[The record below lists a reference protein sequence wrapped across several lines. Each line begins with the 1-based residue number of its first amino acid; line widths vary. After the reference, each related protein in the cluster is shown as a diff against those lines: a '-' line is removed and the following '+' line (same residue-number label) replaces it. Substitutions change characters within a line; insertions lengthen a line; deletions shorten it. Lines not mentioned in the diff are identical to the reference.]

1 MADINKLQ
9 TLIQLRRGFQAQWDA
24 VANTYIPK
32 AGEPCVTL
40 DGKNKGQIKIGDGTS
55 TWGELKYVGV
65 NEGAMHFIG
74 TVATKAELPENA
86 ETGDIYQV
94 TEDSKMYIWDG
105 DSWEIFHAVDL
116 SNYYTKEE
124 TTNLVTVEIGKVN
137 EKITANT
144 EKLNEV
150 ETKIG
155 EVETKVNETNTKL
168 ENLGTELAKDYA
180 LKADL
185 DVIKVYGDTPSDTS
199 MEVNG
204 QKYATASEAIA
215 AVEDGGTIKLSGG
228 LGADEVINADKQF
241 TLDMNNAVIVDN
253 EKTPINV
260 GVNGALTLTG
270 NGSVECNK
278 HGKPAINNNGNLIIE
293 NGSYTRSVDE
303 KNNSYY
309 TMVNHGNIVI
319 NDGIFQ
325 APRVI
330 SSMIENGYWDYNSG
344 NAESGY
350 MAGVNAQYPEL
361 TVNGGTFINSFYT
374 IKNDD
379 ASKLT
384 INDGMFYGTILH
396 NGIEMIINGG
406 HFTTID
412 GFYPL
417 SIRNLSDDLNPAKTV
432 INGGIFDGNCKTIIK
447 NSGEKELDIQVKG
460 GKFILPVEE
469 QYIAEGYEQKLVN
482 GYYEVTK
489 KA

>member
-65 NEGAMHFIG
+65 NESAIHFIG
-74 TVATKAELPENA
+74 TVATKAELPESA

-94 TEDSKMYIWDG
+94 TEDSKLYIWDG
-105 DSWEIFHAVDL
+105 DSWEIFNAVDL
-116 SNYYTKEE
+116 SNYYNKEE
-124 TTNLVTVEIGKVN
+124 TTNL
-137 EKITANT
+137 
-144 EKLNEV
+144 L
-150 ETKIG
+150 
-155 EVETKVNETNTKL
+155 
-168 ENLGTELAKDYA
+168 KDYA

-185 DVIKVYGDTPSDTS
+185 DVIKVYGDTTSDTS
-199 MEVNG
+199 IEVNG
-204 QKYATASEAIA
+204 QKYNTASEAIA
-215 AVEDGGTIKLSGG
+215 AVSDGGTIKLSGG

-253 EKTPINV
+253 EKTPVNV

-309 TMVNHGNIVI
+309 TMVNHGNTVI

-330 SSMIENGYWDYNSG
+330 SSMIDNGYYDYNTDYKAG
-344 NAESGY
+344 EMAE
-350 MAGVNAQYPEL
+350 YPEL
-361 TVNGGTFINSFYT
+361 TINGGTFINAFYV

-379 ASKLT
+379 NGKLY
-384 INDGMFYGTILH
+384 INDGNFYGTIFNNGYEMVVKGGNFKVTDGTYNIGMRKLNDVMNSGKLLIEGGTFYSNGEVNFKH
-396 NGIEMIINGG
+396 NGGG
-406 HFTTID
+406 EEPD
-412 GFYPL
+412 
-417 SIRNLSDDLNPAKTV
+417 V
-432 INGGIFDGNCKTIIK
+432 V
-447 NSGEKELDIQVKG
+447 VKG
-460 GKFILPVEE
+460 GKFSAVVPEK
-469 QYIAEGYEQKLVN
+469 YIAKGYEQKYVD
-482 GYYEVTK
+482 GYYVVSAK
-489 KA
+489 S

>member
-74 TVATKAELPENA
+74 TVATKAELPESA

-94 TEDSKMYIWDG
+94 TEDNKMYIWDG

-185 DVIKVYGDTPSDTS
+185 DVIKVYGDTTSDTS

-204 QKYATASEAIA
+204 QKYNTANEAIA
-215 AVEDGGTIKLSGG
+215 AVSDAGTIKLSGG

-253 EKTPINV
+253 EKTPVNV

-330 SSMIENGYWDYNSG
+330 SSMIDNGYYDYNTDYKAG
-344 NAESGY
+344 EMAE
-350 MAGVNAQYPEL
+350 YPEL
-361 TVNGGTFINSFYT
+361 TINGGTFINAFYV

-379 ASKLT
+379 NGKLY
-384 INDGMFYGTILH
+384 INDGNFYGTIFNNGYEMVVKGGNFKVTDGTYNIGMRKLNDVMNSGKLLIEGGTFYSNGEVNFKH
-396 NGIEMIINGG
+396 NGGG
-406 HFTTID
+406 EEPD
-412 GFYPL
+412 
-417 SIRNLSDDLNPAKTV
+417 V
-432 INGGIFDGNCKTIIK
+432 V
-447 NSGEKELDIQVKG
+447 VKG
-460 GKFILPVEE
+460 GKFSAVVPEK
-469 QYIAEGYEQKLVN
+469 YIAEGYEQKYVD
-482 GYYEVTK
+482 GYYVVSA

>member
-74 TVATKAELPENA
+74 TVATKAELPESA

-94 TEDSKMYIWDG
+94 TEDSKLYIWDG

-137 EKITANT
+137 EKVTANT
-144 EKLNEV
+144 NKLNEV
-150 ETKIG
+150 ETKVN
-155 EVETKVNETNTKL
+155 EVETKVNETNSKL
-168 ENLGTELAKDYA
+168 ESLGTELAKDYA
-180 LKADL
+180 LKTDL
-185 DVIKVYGDTPSDTS
+185 DVIKVYGDTASDTS

-204 QKYATASEAIA
+204 QKYNTASEAIA
-215 AVEDGGTIKLSGG
+215 AVSDGGTIKLSGG

-253 EKTPINV
+253 ENTPVNV
-260 GVNGALTLTG
+260 GVNGSLTLTG

-278 HGKPAINNNGNLIIE
+278 NGKPAINNNGSLTIE

-303 KNNSYY
+303 KGNSYY
-309 TMVNHGNIVI
+309 TMVNHGNIII

-325 APRVI
+325 APRII
-330 SSMIENGYWDYNSG
+330 SSMIENGYYDYAKDYKAG
-344 NAESGY
+344 EMAE
-350 MAGVNAQYPEL
+350 YPEL
-361 TVNGGTFINSFYT
+361 TVNGGTFINAFYV

-379 ASKLT
+379 NGKLY
-384 INDGMFYGTILH
+384 INDGNFYGTIFN
-396 NGIEMIINGG
+396 NGYEMVIKGGNFKISDGTYNIGMRKLNDVMNSGKLLIEGGTFDSNGEVNFKVNGG
-406 HFTTID
+406 D
-412 GFYPL
+412 EPEV
-417 SIRNLSDDLNPAKTV
+417 V
-432 INGGIFDGNCKTIIK
+432 I
-447 NSGEKELDIQVKG
+447 KG
-460 GKFILPVEE
+460 GKFSAVVPEK
-469 QYIAEGYEQKLVN
+469 YIADGYEQNYVD
-482 GYYEVTK
+482 GYYVVTA

>member
-185 DVIKVYGDTPSDTS
+185 DVIKVYGDTTSDTS

-330 SSMIENGYWDYNSG
+330 SSMIDNGYYDYNTDYKAG
-344 NAESGY
+344 EMAE
-350 MAGVNAQYPEL
+350 YPEL
-361 TVNGGTFINSFYT
+361 TINGGTFINAFYV

-379 ASKLT
+379 NGKLY
-384 INDGMFYGTILH
+384 INDGNFYGTIFNNGYEMIVKGGNFKVTDGTYNIGMRKLNDVMNSGKLLIEGGTFYSNGEVNLKH
-396 NGIEMIINGG
+396 NGGG
-406 HFTTID
+406 EE
-412 GFYPL
+412 P
-417 SIRNLSDDLNPAKTV
+417 SV
-432 INGGIFDGNCKTIIK
+432 V
-447 NSGEKELDIQVKG
+447 VKG
-460 GKFILPVEE
+460 GKFSAVVPEK
-469 QYIAEGYEQKLVN
+469 YIAEGYEQKYVD
-482 GYYEVTK
+482 GYYVVSA

>member
-185 DVIKVYGDTPSDTS
+185 DVIKVYGDTTSDTS

-325 APRVI
+325 APRVV
-330 SSMIENGYWDYNSG
+330 SSMIDNGYYNYNTDYKAG
-344 NAESGY
+344 EMAE
-350 MAGVNAQYPEL
+350 YPEL
-361 TVNGGTFINSFYT
+361 TVNGGTFINAFYV

-379 ASKLT
+379 NGKLY
-384 INDGMFYGTILH
+384 INDGNFYGTIFNNGYEMIVRGGNFKVTDGTYNIGMRKLNDVMNSGKLLIEGGTFYSNGEVNLKH
-396 NGIEMIINGG
+396 NGGG
-406 HFTTID
+406 EEPD
-412 GFYPL
+412 
-417 SIRNLSDDLNPAKTV
+417 V
-432 INGGIFDGNCKTIIK
+432 V
-447 NSGEKELDIQVKG
+447 VKG
-460 GKFILPVEE
+460 GKFSAVVPEK
-469 QYIAEGYEQKLVN
+469 YIAEGYEQKYID
-482 GYYEVTK
+482 GYYVVSA

>member
-137 EKITANT
+137 EKVTANT
-144 EKLNEV
+144 NKLNEV
-150 ETKIG
+150 ETKVND
-155 EVETKVNETNTKL
+155 VETKVNETNTKL
-168 ENLGTELAKDYA
+168 ESLGTELAKDYA
-180 LKADL
+180 LKSDL
-185 DVIKVYGDTPSDTS
+185 DVIKIYGNTVSDTS

-253 EKTPINV
+253 EKTPVNV

-325 APRVI
+325 APRIV
-330 SSMIENGYWDYNSG
+330 SSMIDNGYYDYAQDYKAG
-344 NAESGY
+344 EMAE
-350 MAGVNAQYPEL
+350 YPEL
-361 TVNGGTFINSFYT
+361 TINGGTFINAFYV

-379 ASKLT
+379 NGKLY
-384 INDGMFYGTILH
+384 INDGNFYGTIFNNGYEMVVKGGNFKVTDGTYNIGMRKLNDVMNSGKLLMEGGTFYSNGEVNFKH
-396 NGIEMIINGG
+396 NGGG
-406 HFTTID
+406 EEPD
-412 GFYPL
+412 
-417 SIRNLSDDLNPAKTV
+417 V
-432 INGGIFDGNCKTIIK
+432 V
-447 NSGEKELDIQVKG
+447 VKG
-460 GKFILPVEE
+460 GKFSAVVPEK
-469 QYIAEGYEQKLVN
+469 YIAEGYEQKYID
-482 GYYEVTK
+482 GYYVVSA

>member
-74 TVATKAELPENA
+74 TVATKAELPESA
-86 ETGDIYQV
+86 EIGDIYQV
-94 TEDSKMYIWDG
+94 TEDSKLYIWDG

-124 TTNLVTVEIGKVN
+124 TTNLVNVEIGKVN
-137 EKITANT
+137 ENVTANT
-144 EKLNEV
+144 NKLNEV
-150 ETKIG
+150 ETKVN
-155 EVETKVNETNTKL
+155 EVENKVNETNSKL

-180 LKADL
+180 LKTDL
-185 DVIKVYGDTPSDTS
+185 DVIKVYGDTASDTS

-204 QKYATASEAIA
+204 KTYATASEAVA

-228 LGADEVINADKQF
+228 LGAGEVINADKQF

-253 EKTPINV
+253 ENTPVNV
-260 GVNGALTLTG
+260 GVNGSLTLTG

-278 HGKPAINNNGNLIIE
+278 NGKPAINNNGSMTIE
-293 NGSYTRSVDE
+293 NGSYTRTVDE
-303 KNNSYY
+303 KGNSYY

-325 APRVI
+325 APRIV
-330 SSMIENGYWDYNSG
+330 SSMIENGYYDYAKDYKAG
-344 NAESGY
+344 EMAE
-350 MAGVNAQYPEL
+350 YPEL
-361 TVNGGTFINSFYT
+361 TVNGGTFINAFYV

-379 ASKLT
+379 NGKLY
-384 INDGMFYGTILH
+384 INGGNFYGTIFNNGYEMIVKGGNFKVTDGTYNIGMRKLNDVMNSGKLLIEGGTFDSNGEVNFKH
-396 NGIEMIINGG
+396 NGGG
-406 HFTTID
+406 EE
-412 GFYPL
+412 PEV
-417 SIRNLSDDLNPAKTV
+417 V
-432 INGGIFDGNCKTIIK
+432 I
-447 NSGEKELDIQVKG
+447 KG
-460 GKFILPVEE
+460 GKFSAVVPEK
-469 QYIAEGYEQKLVN
+469 YIADGYEQTLVN
-482 GYYEVTK
+482 GYYVVSA

>member
-1 MADINKLQ
+1 M
-9 TLIQLRRGFQAQWDA
+9 
-24 VANTYIPK
+24 ANTYIPK

-74 TVATKAELPENA
+74 TVATKAELPESA

-94 TEDSKMYIWDG
+94 TEDSKLYIWDG

-137 EKITANT
+137 
-144 EKLNEV
+144 
-150 ETKIG
+150 TKI
-155 EVETKVNETNTKL
+155 ES
-168 ENLGTELAKDYA
+168 LGTELAKDYA

-185 DVIKVYGDTPSDTS
+185 DVIKIYGDTTSDTS

-204 QKYATASEAIA
+204 QKYNTASEAIA
-215 AVEDGGTIKLSGG
+215 AVSDGGTIKLSGG
-228 LGADEVINADKQF
+228 LGADEVINADKKF

-253 EKTPINV
+253 EKTPVNV
-260 GVNGALTLTG
+260 DVNGALTLTG

-278 HGKPAINNNGNLIIE
+278 NGKPAINNNGNLIIE

-303 KNNSYY
+303 KGNSYY
-309 TMVNHGNIVI
+309 TMVNHGNTVI

-325 APRVI
+325 APRIV
-330 SSMIENGYWDYNSG
+330 SSMISNGYWDYAQDYKAG
-344 NAESGY
+344 EMAE
-350 MAGVNAQYPEL
+350 YPEL
-361 TVNGGTFINSFYT
+361 TINNGTFINAFYV

-379 ASKLT
+379 NGKLY
-384 INDGMFYGTILH
+384 INGGNFYGTIFNNGYEMVIKGGNFKVTDGTYNIGMRKLNDVMNSGKLLIEDGTFYSNGEVNFKH
-396 NGIEMIINGG
+396 NGGG
-406 HFTTID
+406 EE
-412 GFYPL
+412 PQV
-417 SIRNLSDDLNPAKTV
+417 V
-432 INGGIFDGNCKTIIK
+432 I
-447 NSGEKELDIQVKG
+447 KG
-460 GKFILPVEE
+460 GKFSAVVPEK
-469 QYIAEGYEQKLVN
+469 YIAEGYEQKYID
-482 GYYEVTK
+482 GYYVVSA

>member
-65 NEGAMHFIG
+65 NESAIHFIG
-74 TVATKAELPENA
+74 TVATKAELPESA

-94 TEDSKMYIWDG
+94 TEDSKLYIWDG
-105 DSWEIFHAVDL
+105 DSWEIFNAVDL
-116 SNYYTKEE
+116 SNYYNKEE
-124 TTNLVTVEIGKVN
+124 TTNL
-137 EKITANT
+137 
-144 EKLNEV
+144 L
-150 ETKIG
+150 
-155 EVETKVNETNTKL
+155 
-168 ENLGTELAKDYA
+168 KDYA

-185 DVIKVYGDTPSDTS
+185 DVIKVYGDTTSDTS
-199 MEVNG
+199 IEVNG
-204 QKYATASEAIA
+204 QKYNTASEAIA
-215 AVEDGGTIKLSGG
+215 AVSDGGTIKLSGG

-260 GVNGALTLTG
+260 GVNGTLTLTG

-278 HGKPAINNNGNLIIE
+278 NGKPAINNNGNLIIE

-330 SSMIENGYWDYNSG
+330 SSMIDNGYYDYNTDYKAG
-344 NAESGY
+344 EMAE
-350 MAGVNAQYPEL
+350 YPEL
-361 TVNGGTFINSFYT
+361 TINGGTFINAFYV

-379 ASKLT
+379 NGKLY
-384 INDGMFYGTILH
+384 INDGNFYGTIFNNGYEMVVKGGNFKVTDGTYNIGMRKLNDVMNSGKLLIEGGTFYSNGEVNFKH
-396 NGIEMIINGG
+396 NGGG
-406 HFTTID
+406 EEPD
-412 GFYPL
+412 
-417 SIRNLSDDLNPAKTV
+417 V
-432 INGGIFDGNCKTIIK
+432 V
-447 NSGEKELDIQVKG
+447 VKG
-460 GKFILPVEE
+460 GKFSAVVPEK
-469 QYIAEGYEQKLVN
+469 YIAEGYEQKYID
-482 GYYEVTK
+482 GYYVVSA

>member
-74 TVATKAELPENA
+74 TVATKAELPESA

-94 TEDSKMYIWDG
+94 TEDSKLYIWDG

-137 EKITANT
+137 
-144 EKLNEV
+144 
-150 ETKIG
+150 TKI
-155 EVETKVNETNTKL
+155 

-185 DVIKVYGDTPSDTS
+185 DVIKVYGDTVSDTS

-204 QKYATASEAIA
+204 QKYNTASEAIA
-215 AVEDGGTIKLSGG
+215 AVSDGGTIKLSGG
-228 LGADEVINADKQF
+228 LGADEVINADKKF

-253 EKTPINV
+253 EKTPVNV
-260 GVNGALTLTG
+260 GVSGALTLTG

-278 HGKPAINNNGNLIIE
+278 NGKPAINNNGNLTIE

-303 KNNSYY
+303 KGNSYY

-325 APRVI
+325 APRII
-330 SSMIENGYWDYNSG
+330 SSMISNGYWDYAQDYKAG
-344 NAESGY
+344 EMAE
-350 MAGVNAQYPEL
+350 YPEL
-361 TVNGGTFINSFYT
+361 TINGGTFINAFYV

-379 ASKLT
+379 NGKLY
-384 INDGMFYGTILH
+384 INGGNFYGTIFNNGYEMVVKGGNFKVTDGTYNIGMRKLNDVMNSGKLLIEGGTFDSNGEVNFKH
-396 NGIEMIINGG
+396 NGGDEE
-406 HFTTID
+406 
-412 GFYPL
+412 PEV
-417 SIRNLSDDLNPAKTV
+417 V
-432 INGGIFDGNCKTIIK
+432 I
-447 NSGEKELDIQVKG
+447 KG
-460 GKFILPVEE
+460 GKFSAIVPEK
-469 QYIAEGYEQKLVN
+469 YIAEGYEQKYVD
-482 GYYEVTK
+482 GYYVVSA

>member
-24 VANTYIPK
+24 VANTYVPK

-74 TVATKAELPENA
+74 TVATKAELPESA

-94 TEDSKMYIWDG
+94 TEDSKLYIWDG
-105 DSWEIFHAVDL
+105 DSWEVFHAVDL

-124 TTNLVTVEIGKVN
+124 TSNLVKVEIGKVN
-137 EKITANT
+137 
-144 EKLNEV
+144 
-150 ETKIG
+150 TKI
-155 EVETKVNETNTKL
+155 
-168 ENLGTELAKDYA
+168 ENLETELAKDYA

-185 DVIKVYGDTPSDTS
+185 DVIKVYGDTTSDTS

-204 QKYATASEAIA
+204 QKYNTASEAIA
-215 AVEDGGTIKLSGG
+215 AVSDGGTIKLSGG

-253 EKTPINV
+253 EKTPVNI

-270 NGSVECNK
+270 NGSIECNK

-325 APRVI
+325 APRIV
-330 SSMIENGYWDYNSG
+330 SSMIDNGYYDYNTDYKAG
-344 NAESGY
+344 EMAE
-350 MAGVNAQYPEL
+350 YPEL
-361 TVNGGTFINSFYT
+361 TINGGTFINAFYV

-379 ASKLT
+379 NGKLY
-384 INDGMFYGTILH
+384 INDGNFYGTIFNNGYEMIVRGGNFNVTDGTYNIGMRKLNDAMNSGKLLIEGGTFYSNGEVNFKH
-396 NGIEMIINGG
+396 NGGG
-406 HFTTID
+406 EEPD
-412 GFYPL
+412 
-417 SIRNLSDDLNPAKTV
+417 V
-432 INGGIFDGNCKTIIK
+432 V
-447 NSGEKELDIQVKG
+447 VKG
-460 GKFILPVEE
+460 GKFSAVVPEK
-469 QYIAEGYEQKLVN
+469 YIAEGYEQKYID
-482 GYYEVTK
+482 GYYVVSA

>member
-74 TVATKAELPENA
+74 TVATKAELPESA

-94 TEDSKMYIWDG
+94 TEDSKLYIWDG

-137 EKITANT
+137 
-144 EKLNEV
+144 
-150 ETKIG
+150 TKI
-155 EVETKVNETNTKL
+155 ES
-168 ENLGTELAKDYA
+168 LGTELAKDYA

-185 DVIKVYGDTPSDTS
+185 DVIKIYGDTTSDTS

-204 QKYATASEAIA
+204 QKYNTASEAIA
-215 AVEDGGTIKLSGG
+215 AVSDGGTIKLSGG
-228 LGADEVINADKQF
+228 LGADEVINADKKF

-253 EKTPINV
+253 EKTPVNV
-260 GVNGALTLTG
+260 DVNGALTLTG

-278 HGKPAINNNGNLIIE
+278 NGKPAINNNGNLIIE

-303 KNNSYY
+303 KGNSYY
-309 TMVNHGNIVI
+309 TMVNHGNTVI

-325 APRVI
+325 APRIV
-330 SSMIENGYWDYNSG
+330 SSMISNGYWDYAQDYKAG
-344 NAESGY
+344 EMAE
-350 MAGVNAQYPEL
+350 YPEL
-361 TVNGGTFINSFYT
+361 TINNGTFINAFCV

-379 ASKLT
+379 NGKLY
-384 INDGMFYGTILH
+384 INDGNFYGTIFNNGYEMVIKGGNFKVTDGTYNIGMRKLNDVMNSGKLLIEGGTFYSNGEVNFKH
-396 NGIEMIINGG
+396 NGGG
-406 HFTTID
+406 EE
-412 GFYPL
+412 PQV
-417 SIRNLSDDLNPAKTV
+417 V
-432 INGGIFDGNCKTIIK
+432 I
-447 NSGEKELDIQVKG
+447 KG
-460 GKFILPVEE
+460 GKFSAVVPEK
-469 QYIAEGYEQKLVN
+469 YIAEGYEQKYID
-482 GYYEVTK
+482 GYYVVSA

>member
-74 TVATKAELPENA
+74 TVATKAELPESA

-94 TEDSKMYIWDG
+94 TEDSKLYIWDG

-137 EKITANT
+137 
-144 EKLNEV
+144 
-150 ETKIG
+150 TKI
-155 EVETKVNETNTKL
+155 ES
-168 ENLGTELAKDYA
+168 LGTELAKDYA

-185 DVIKVYGDTPSDTS
+185 DVIKIYGDTTSDTS

-204 QKYATASEAIA
+204 QKYNTASEAIA
-215 AVEDGGTIKLSGG
+215 AVSDGGTIKLSGG
-228 LGADEVINADKQF
+228 LGADEVINADKKF

-253 EKTPINV
+253 KKTPVNV
-260 GVNGALTLTG
+260 DVNGALTLTG

-278 HGKPAINNNGNLIIE
+278 NGKPAINNNGNLIIE

-303 KNNSYY
+303 KGNSYY
-309 TMVNHGNIVI
+309 TMVNHGNTVI

-325 APRVI
+325 APRIV
-330 SSMIENGYWDYNSG
+330 SSMISNGYWDYAQDYKAG
-344 NAESGY
+344 EMAE
-350 MAGVNAQYPEL
+350 YPEL
-361 TVNGGTFINSFYT
+361 TINNGTFINAFYV

-379 ASKLT
+379 NGKLY
-384 INDGMFYGTILH
+384 INGGNFYGTIFN
-396 NGIEMIINGG
+396 NGYEMIIKGGNFKVTDGTYNIGMRKLNDVMNSGKLLIEGGTFYSNGEVNFKHNGG
-406 HFTTID
+406 
-412 GFYPL
+412 GEEPQV
-417 SIRNLSDDLNPAKTV
+417 V
-432 INGGIFDGNCKTIIK
+432 I
-447 NSGEKELDIQVKG
+447 KG
-460 GKFILPVEE
+460 GKFSAVVPEK
-469 QYIAEGYEQKLVN
+469 YIAEGYEQKYID
-482 GYYEVTK
+482 GYYVVSA

>member
-65 NEGAMHFIG
+65 NESAIHFIG
-74 TVATKAELPENA
+74 TVATKAELPESA

-94 TEDSKMYIWDG
+94 TEDSKLYIWDG
-105 DSWEIFHAVDL
+105 DSWEIFNAVDL
-116 SNYYTKEE
+116 SNYYNKEE
-124 TTNLVTVEIGKVN
+124 TTNL
-137 EKITANT
+137 
-144 EKLNEV
+144 L
-150 ETKIG
+150 
-155 EVETKVNETNTKL
+155 
-168 ENLGTELAKDYA
+168 KDYA

-185 DVIKVYGDTPSDTS
+185 DVIKVYSDTTSDTS
-199 MEVNG
+199 IEVNG
-204 QKYATASEAIA
+204 QKYNTASEAIA
-215 AVEDGGTIKLSGG
+215 AVSDGGTIKLSGG

-253 EKTPINV
+253 EKTPVNI

-325 APRVI
+325 APRIV
-330 SSMIENGYWDYNSG
+330 SSMIDNGYYDYNTDYKAG
-344 NAESGY
+344 EMAE
-350 MAGVNAQYPEL
+350 YPEL
-361 TVNGGTFINSFYT
+361 TINGGTFINAFYV

-379 ASKLT
+379 NGKLY
-384 INDGMFYGTILH
+384 INDGNFYGTIFNNGYEMVVKGGNFKVTDGTYNIGMRKLNDVMNSGKLLIEGGTFYSNGEVNFKH
-396 NGIEMIINGG
+396 NGGG
-406 HFTTID
+406 EEPD
-412 GFYPL
+412 
-417 SIRNLSDDLNPAKTV
+417 V
-432 INGGIFDGNCKTIIK
+432 V
-447 NSGEKELDIQVKG
+447 VKG
-460 GKFILPVEE
+460 GKFSAVVPEK
-469 QYIAEGYEQKLVN
+469 YIAKGYEQKYVD
-482 GYYEVTK
+482 GYYVVSAK
-489 KA
+489 S

>member
-74 TVATKAELPENA
+74 TVATKAELPESA

-124 TTNLVTVEIGKVN
+124 TTNLVNVEIGKVN

-180 LKADL
+180 LKTDL
-185 DVIKVYGDTPSDTS
+185 DVIKVYGDTTSDTS

-253 EKTPINV
+253 EKTPVNV
-260 GVNGALTLTG
+260 DVNGALTLTG

-330 SSMIENGYWDYNSG
+330 SSMIDNGYYDYNTDYKAG
-344 NAESGY
+344 EMAE
-350 MAGVNAQYPEL
+350 YPEL
-361 TVNGGTFINSFYT
+361 TINGGTFINAFYV

-379 ASKLT
+379 NGKLY
-384 INDGMFYGTILH
+384 INDGNFYGTIFNNGYEMIVRGGNFKVTDGTYNIGMRKLNDAMNSGKLLIEGGTFYSNGEVNFKH
-396 NGIEMIINGG
+396 NGGG
-406 HFTTID
+406 EEPD
-412 GFYPL
+412 
-417 SIRNLSDDLNPAKTV
+417 V
-432 INGGIFDGNCKTIIK
+432 V
-447 NSGEKELDIQVKG
+447 VKG
-460 GKFILPVEE
+460 GKFSAVVPEK
-469 QYIAEGYEQKLVN
+469 YIAEGYEQKYVD
-482 GYYEVTK
+482 GYYIVSA

>member
-74 TVATKAELPENA
+74 TVATKTELPESA
-86 ETGDIYQV
+86 EIGDIYQV
-94 TEDSKMYIWDG
+94 TEDSKLYIWDG

-137 EKITANT
+137 
-144 EKLNEV
+144 
-150 ETKIG
+150 TKI
-155 EVETKVNETNTKL
+155 

-180 LKADL
+180 LKTDL
-185 DVIKVYGDTPSDTS
+185 DVIKVYGDTASDTS

-204 QKYATASEAIA
+204 QKYNTASEAIA
-215 AVEDGGTIKLSGG
+215 AVSDGGTIKLSGG
-228 LGADEVINADKQF
+228 LGADEVINADKKF

-253 EKTPINV
+253 EKTPVNV
-260 GVNGALTLTG
+260 NVNGALTLTG

-278 HGKPAINNNGNLIIE
+278 NGKPAINNNGNLIIE

-303 KNNSYY
+303 KGNSYY

-325 APRVI
+325 APRII
-330 SSMIENGYWDYNSG
+330 SSMISNGYWDYARDYKAG
-344 NAESGY
+344 EMAE
-350 MAGVNAQYPEL
+350 YPEL
-361 TVNGGTFINSFYT
+361 TVNGGTFINAFYV

-379 ASKLT
+379 NGKLY
-384 INDGMFYGTILH
+384 INGGNFYGTIFNNGYEMVVKGGNFKVTDGTYNIGMRKLNDVMNSGKLLIEGGTFYSNGEVNFKH
-396 NGIEMIINGG
+396 NGGG
-406 HFTTID
+406 EE
-412 GFYPL
+412 PEV
-417 SIRNLSDDLNPAKTV
+417 V
-432 INGGIFDGNCKTIIK
+432 I
-447 NSGEKELDIQVKG
+447 KG
-460 GKFILPVEE
+460 GKFSAVVPEK
-469 QYIAEGYEQKLVN
+469 YIAAGYEQKYID
-482 GYYEVTK
+482 GYYVVSA

>member
-124 TTNLVTVEIGKVN
+124 TSNLVTVEIGKVN
-137 EKITANT
+137 
-144 EKLNEV
+144 
-150 ETKIG
+150 TKI
-155 EVETKVNETNTKL
+155 
-168 ENLGTELAKDYA
+168 ENLETELAKDYA

-185 DVIKVYGDTPSDTS
+185 DVIKVYGDTTSDTS

-204 QKYATASEAIA
+204 QKYNTASEAIA
-215 AVEDGGTIKLSGG
+215 AVSDGGTIKLSGG

-253 EKTPINV
+253 EKTPVNI

-325 APRVI
+325 APRIV
-330 SSMIENGYWDYNSG
+330 SSMIDNGYYDYAQDYKAG
-344 NAESGY
+344 EMAE
-350 MAGVNAQYPEL
+350 YPEL
-361 TVNGGTFINSFYT
+361 TINGGTFINAFYV

-379 ASKLT
+379 NGKLY
-384 INDGMFYGTILH
+384 INDGNFYGTIFNNGYEMVVKGGNFKVTDGTYNIGMRKLNDVMNSGKLLIEGGTFYSNGEVNFKH
-396 NGIEMIINGG
+396 NGGG
-406 HFTTID
+406 EEPD
-412 GFYPL
+412 
-417 SIRNLSDDLNPAKTV
+417 V
-432 INGGIFDGNCKTIIK
+432 V
-447 NSGEKELDIQVKG
+447 VKG
-460 GKFILPVEE
+460 GKFSAVVPEK
-469 QYIAEGYEQKLVN
+469 YIAKGYEQKYVD
-482 GYYEVTK
+482 GYYVVSAK
-489 KA
+489 S

>member
-9 TLIQLRRGFQAQWDA
+9 TLIQLRRGFQVQWDA

-74 TVATKAELPENA
+74 TVATKAELPESA

-180 LKADL
+180 LKSDL
-185 DVIKVYGDTPSDTS
+185 DVIKIYGNTVSDTS

-253 EKTPINV
+253 EKTPVNI

-325 APRVI
+325 APRIV
-330 SSMIENGYWDYNSG
+330 SSMIDNGYYDYAQDYKAG
-344 NAESGY
+344 EMAE
-350 MAGVNAQYPEL
+350 YPEL
-361 TVNGGTFINSFYT
+361 TINGGTFINAFYV

-379 ASKLT
+379 NGKLY
-384 INDGMFYGTILH
+384 INDGNFYGTIFNNGYEMVVKGGNFKVTDGTYNIGMRKLNDVMNSGKLLIEGGTFYSNGEVNFKH
-396 NGIEMIINGG
+396 NGGG
-406 HFTTID
+406 EEPD
-412 GFYPL
+412 
-417 SIRNLSDDLNPAKTV
+417 V
-432 INGGIFDGNCKTIIK
+432 V
-447 NSGEKELDIQVKG
+447 VKG
-460 GKFILPVEE
+460 GKFSAVVPEK
-469 QYIAEGYEQKLVN
+469 YIAEGYEQKYVD
-482 GYYEVTK
+482 GYYVVSA

>member
-74 TVATKAELPENA
+74 TVATKAELPESA

-94 TEDSKMYIWDG
+94 TEDSKLYIWDG

-124 TTNLVTVEIGKVN
+124 TTNLVTVEIGNVN
-137 EKITANT
+137 EKVTANT
-144 EKLNEV
+144 NKLNEV
-150 ETKIG
+150 ETKVN
-155 EVETKVNETNTKL
+155 EVETKVNETNSKL
-168 ENLGTELAKDYA
+168 ENLETELAKDYA

-185 DVIKVYGDTPSDTS
+185 DVIKVYGDTTSDTS

-204 QKYATASEAIA
+204 QKYNTASEAIA
-215 AVEDGGTIKLSGG
+215 AVSDGGTIKLSGG

-253 EKTPINV
+253 EKTPVNV
-260 GVNGALTLTG
+260 SVNGALTLTG

-278 HGKPAINNNGNLIIE
+278 NGKPAINNNGNLIIE

-303 KNNSYY
+303 KGNSYY
-309 TMVNHGNIVI
+309 TMVNHGNTVI
-319 NDGIFQ
+319 NNGIFQ
-325 APRVI
+325 APRII
-330 SSMIENGYWDYNSG
+330 SSMISNGYWDYAQDYKVG
-344 NAESGY
+344 EMAE
-350 MAGVNAQYPEL
+350 YPEL
-361 TVNGGTFINSFYT
+361 TINGGTFINAFYV

-379 ASKLT
+379 NGKLY
-384 INDGMFYGTILH
+384 INGGNFYGTIFNNGYEMVVKGGNFKVTDGTYNIGMRKLNDVMNSGKLLIEGGTFYSNGEVNFKH
-396 NGIEMIINGG
+396 NGGG
-406 HFTTID
+406 EE
-412 GFYPL
+412 PEV
-417 SIRNLSDDLNPAKTV
+417 V
-432 INGGIFDGNCKTIIK
+432 I
-447 NSGEKELDIQVKG
+447 KG
-460 GKFILPVEE
+460 GKFSAVVPEK
-469 QYIAEGYEQKLVN
+469 YIAEGYEQKYID
-482 GYYEVTK
+482 GYYVVTA

>member
-65 NEGAMHFIG
+65 NEGAIHFIG
-74 TVATKAELPENA
+74 TVATKAELPESA

-124 TTNLVTVEIGKVN
+124 TSNLVTVEIGSVN
-137 EKITANT
+137 
-144 EKLNEV
+144 
-150 ETKIG
+150 TKI
-155 EVETKVNETNTKL
+155 ESL
-168 ENLGTELAKDYA
+168 ETELAKDYA

-185 DVIKVYGDTPSDTS
+185 DVIKVYGDTTSDTS
-199 MEVNG
+199 IEVNG
-204 QKYATASEAIA
+204 QKYNTASEAIA
-215 AVEDGGTIKLSGG
+215 AGSNGGTIKLSGG

-330 SSMIENGYWDYNSG
+330 SSMIDNGYYDYNTDYKAG
-344 NAESGY
+344 EMAE
-350 MAGVNAQYPEL
+350 YPEL
-361 TVNGGTFINSFYT
+361 TINGGTFINAFYV

-379 ASKLT
+379 NGKLY
-384 INDGMFYGTILH
+384 INDGNFYGTIFNNGYEMVVKGGNFKVTDGTYNIGMRKLNDVMNSGKLLIEGGTFYSNGEVNLKH
-396 NGIEMIINGG
+396 NGGG
-406 HFTTID
+406 EEPD
-412 GFYPL
+412 
-417 SIRNLSDDLNPAKTV
+417 V
-432 INGGIFDGNCKTIIK
+432 V
-447 NSGEKELDIQVKG
+447 VKG
-460 GKFILPVEE
+460 GKFSAAVPEK
-469 QYIAEGYEQKLVN
+469 YIAEGYEQKYID
-482 GYYEVTK
+482 GYYVVSA

>member
-74 TVATKAELPENA
+74 TVATKAELPESA

-94 TEDSKMYIWDG
+94 TEDSKLYIWDG

-137 EKITANT
+137 EKVTANT
-144 EKLNEV
+144 NKLNEV
-150 ETKIG
+150 ETKVND
-155 EVETKVNETNTKL
+155 VETKVNETNTKV
-168 ENLGTELAKDYA
+168 ENLGAELAKDYA
-180 LKADL
+180 LKTDL
-185 DVIKVYGDTPSDTS
+185 DVIKVYGDTTSDTS
-199 MEVNG
+199 IEVNG

-253 EKTPINV
+253 EKTPVNV

-278 HGKPAINNNGNLIIE
+278 NGKPAINNNGNLIIE

-325 APRVI
+325 ALRII
-330 SSMIENGYWDYNSG
+330 SSMIDNGYYDYAQDYKAG
-344 NAESGY
+344 EMAE
-350 MAGVNAQYPEL
+350 YPEL
-361 TVNGGTFINSFYT
+361 TINGGTFINAFYV

-379 ASKLT
+379 NGKLY
-384 INDGMFYGTILH
+384 INDGNFYGTIFNNGYEMVVRGGNFKVTDGTYNIGMRKLNDVMNSGKLLIEGGTFYSNGEVNFKH
-396 NGIEMIINGG
+396 NGGG
-406 HFTTID
+406 EE
-412 GFYPL
+412 PEV
-417 SIRNLSDDLNPAKTV
+417 V
-432 INGGIFDGNCKTIIK
+432 I
-447 NSGEKELDIQVKG
+447 KG
-460 GKFILPVEE
+460 GKFSAVVPEK
-469 QYIAEGYEQKLVN
+469 YIAVGYEQKYID
-482 GYYEVTK
+482 GYYVVSA

>member
-74 TVATKAELPENA
+74 TVATKAELPESA

-94 TEDSKMYIWDG
+94 TEDGKLYIWDG

-116 SNYYTKEE
+116 SNYYTKKE
-124 TTNLVTVEIGKVN
+124 TDNLVTVEISKVN
-137 EKITANT
+137 
-144 EKLNEV
+144 
-150 ETKIG
+150 TKI
-155 EVETKVNETNTKL
+155 
-168 ENLGTELAKDYA
+168 ENLETELAKDYA

-185 DVIKVYGDTPSDTS
+185 DVIKVYGDTASDTS

-204 QKYATASEAIA
+204 QKYNTASEAIA
-215 AVEDGGTIKLSGG
+215 AVSDGGTIKLSGG
-228 LGADEVINADKQF
+228 LGADEVINADKKF

-253 EKTPINV
+253 EKTPVNV
-260 GVNGALTLTG
+260 DVNGALTLTG

-278 HGKPAINNNGNLIIE
+278 NGKPAINNNGNLTIE

-303 KNNSYY
+303 KGNSYY
-309 TMVNHGNIVI
+309 TIVNHGNTVI
-319 NDGIFQ
+319 NNGIFQ
-325 APRVI
+325 APRIV
-330 SSMIENGYWDYNSG
+330 SSMISNGYWDYAQDYKAG
-344 NAESGY
+344 EMAE
-350 MAGVNAQYPEL
+350 YPEL
-361 TVNGGTFINSFYT
+361 IINDGTFINAFYV

-379 ASKLT
+379 NGKLY
-384 INDGMFYGTILH
+384 INGGNFYGTIFNNGYEMIVKGGNFKVTDGTYNIGMRKLNDVMNSGKLLIEGGTFYSNGEVNFKH
-396 NGIEMIINGG
+396 NGGG
-406 HFTTID
+406 EE
-412 GFYPL
+412 PEV
-417 SIRNLSDDLNPAKTV
+417 V
-432 INGGIFDGNCKTIIK
+432 I
-447 NSGEKELDIQVKG
+447 KG
-460 GKFILPVEE
+460 GKFSAVVPEK
-469 QYIAEGYEQKLVN
+469 YIAAGYEQKYID
-482 GYYEVTK
+482 GYYVVSA

>member
-74 TVATKAELPENA
+74 TVATKAELPESA

-94 TEDSKMYIWDG
+94 TEDSKLYIWDG

-116 SNYYTKEE
+116 NNYYTKEE

-137 EKITANT
+137 
-144 EKLNEV
+144 
-150 ETKIG
+150 TKI
-155 EVETKVNETNTKL
+155 ES
-168 ENLGTELAKDYA
+168 LGTELAKDYA

-185 DVIKVYGDTPSDTS
+185 DVIKIYGDTTSDTS

-204 QKYATASEAIA
+204 QKYNTASEAIA
-215 AVEDGGTIKLSGG
+215 AVSDGGTIKLSGG
-228 LGADEVINADKQF
+228 LGADEVINADKKF

-253 EKTPINV
+253 EKTPVNV
-260 GVNGALTLTG
+260 DVNGALTLTG

-278 HGKPAINNNGNLIIE
+278 NGKPAINNNGNLIIE

-303 KNNSYY
+303 KGNSYY
-309 TMVNHGNIVI
+309 TMVNHGNTVI

-325 APRVI
+325 APRIV
-330 SSMIENGYWDYNSG
+330 SSMISNGYWDYAQDYKAG
-344 NAESGY
+344 EMAE
-350 MAGVNAQYPEL
+350 YPEL
-361 TVNGGTFINSFYT
+361 TINNGTFINAFYV

-379 ASKLT
+379 NGKLY
-384 INDGMFYGTILH
+384 INGGNFYGTIFNNGYEMVIKGGNFKVTDGTYNIGMRKLNDVMNSGKLLIEGGTFYSNGEVNFKH
-396 NGIEMIINGG
+396 NGGG
-406 HFTTID
+406 EE
-412 GFYPL
+412 PQV
-417 SIRNLSDDLNPAKTV
+417 V
-432 INGGIFDGNCKTIIK
+432 I
-447 NSGEKELDIQVKG
+447 KG
-460 GKFILPVEE
+460 GKFSAVVPEK
-469 QYIAEGYEQKLVN
+469 YIAEGYEQKYID
-482 GYYEVTK
+482 GYYVVNA

>member
-74 TVATKAELPENA
+74 TVATKAELPESA

-94 TEDSKMYIWDG
+94 TEDSKLYIWDG
-105 DSWEIFHAVDL
+105 DSWEIFRAVDL
-116 SNYYTKEE
+116 NNYYTKEE

-137 EKITANT
+137 
-144 EKLNEV
+144 
-150 ETKIG
+150 TKI
-155 EVETKVNETNTKL
+155 ES
-168 ENLGTELAKDYA
+168 LGTELAKDYA

-185 DVIKVYGDTPSDTS
+185 DVIKIYGDTTSDTS

-204 QKYATASEAIA
+204 QKYNTASEAIA
-215 AVEDGGTIKLSGG
+215 AVSDGGTIKLSGG
-228 LGADEVINADKQF
+228 LGADEVINADKKF

-253 EKTPINV
+253 EKTPVNV
-260 GVNGALTLTG
+260 DVNGALTLTG

-278 HGKPAINNNGNLIIE
+278 NGKPAINNNGNLIIE
-293 NGSYTRSVDE
+293 NGSYIRSVDE
-303 KNNSYY
+303 KGNSYY
-309 TMVNHGNIVI
+309 TMVNHGNTVI

-325 APRVI
+325 APRIV
-330 SSMIENGYWDYNSG
+330 SSMISNGYWDYAQDYKAG
-344 NAESGY
+344 EMAE
-350 MAGVNAQYPEL
+350 YPEL
-361 TVNGGTFINSFYT
+361 TINNGTFINAFYV

-379 ASKLT
+379 NGKLY
-384 INDGMFYGTILH
+384 INGGNFYGTIFNNGYEMVIKGGNFKVTDGTYNIGMRKLNDVMNSGKLLIEGGTFYSNGEVNFKH
-396 NGIEMIINGG
+396 NGGG
-406 HFTTID
+406 EE
-412 GFYPL
+412 PQV
-417 SIRNLSDDLNPAKTV
+417 V
-432 INGGIFDGNCKTIIK
+432 I
-447 NSGEKELDIQVKG
+447 KG
-460 GKFILPVEE
+460 GKFSAVVPEK
-469 QYIAEGYEQKLVN
+469 YIAEGYEQKYID
-482 GYYEVTK
+482 GYYVVSA

>member
-65 NEGAMHFIG
+65 NEGAIHFIG
-74 TVATKAELPENA
+74 TVATKAELPESA

-124 TTNLVTVEIGKVN
+124 TSNLVTVEIGKVN
-137 EKITANT
+137 
-144 EKLNEV
+144 
-150 ETKIG
+150 TKI
-155 EVETKVNETNTKL
+155 ESL
-168 ENLGTELAKDYA
+168 ETELANDYA

-185 DVIKVYGDTPSDTS
+185 DVIKVYGDTTSDTS

-204 QKYATASEAIA
+204 QKYNTASEAIA
-215 AVEDGGTIKLSGG
+215 AVSDGGTIKLSGG

-278 HGKPAINNNGNLIIE
+278 HGKPAIDNNGNLIIE

-309 TMVNHGNIVI
+309 TMVNHGSIVI

-325 APRVI
+325 APRIV
-330 SSMIENGYWDYNSG
+330 SSMIDNGYYNYNTDYKAG
-344 NAESGY
+344 EMAE
-350 MAGVNAQYPEL
+350 YPEL
-361 TVNGGTFINSFYT
+361 TINGGTFINAFYV

-379 ASKLT
+379 NGKLY
-384 INDGMFYGTILH
+384 INDGNFYGTIFNNGYEMVVKGGNFKVTDGTYNIGMRKLNDVMNSGKLLIEGGTFYSNGEVNFKH
-396 NGIEMIINGG
+396 NGGG
-406 HFTTID
+406 EE
-412 GFYPL
+412 P
-417 SIRNLSDDLNPAKTV
+417 NV
-432 INGGIFDGNCKTIIK
+432 V
-447 NSGEKELDIQVKG
+447 VKG
-460 GKFILPVEE
+460 GKFSAVVPEK
-469 QYIAEGYEQKLVN
+469 YIAEGYEQKYID
-482 GYYEVTK
+482 GYYVVSA

>member
-74 TVATKAELPENA
+74 TVATKTELPESA
-86 ETGDIYQV
+86 EIGDIYQV
-94 TEDSKMYIWDG
+94 TEDSKLYIWDG

-137 EKITANT
+137 
-144 EKLNEV
+144 
-150 ETKIG
+150 TKI
-155 EVETKVNETNTKL
+155 

-180 LKADL
+180 LKTDL
-185 DVIKVYGDTPSDTS
+185 DVIKVYGDTASDTS

-204 QKYATASEAIA
+204 QKYNTASEAIA
-215 AVEDGGTIKLSGG
+215 AVSDGGTIKLSGG

-253 EKTPINV
+253 EKTPVNV
-260 GVNGALTLTG
+260 SVNGALTLTG

-278 HGKPAINNNGNLIIE
+278 NGKPAINNNGNLIIE

-303 KNNSYY
+303 KGNSYY

-325 APRVI
+325 APRIV
-330 SSMIENGYWDYNSG
+330 SSMISNGYWDYTQDYKAG
-344 NAESGY
+344 EMAE
-350 MAGVNAQYPEL
+350 YPEL
-361 TVNGGTFINSFYT
+361 TINGGTFINAFYV

-379 ASKLT
+379 NGKLY
-384 INDGMFYGTILH
+384 INGGNFYGTIFNNGYEMVVKGGNFKVTDGTYNIGMRKLNDVMNSGKLLIEGGTFYSNGEVNFKH
-396 NGIEMIINGG
+396 NGGG
-406 HFTTID
+406 EE
-412 GFYPL
+412 PEV
-417 SIRNLSDDLNPAKTV
+417 V
-432 INGGIFDGNCKTIIK
+432 I
-447 NSGEKELDIQVKG
+447 KG
-460 GKFILPVEE
+460 GKFSAVVPEK
-469 QYIAEGYEQKLVN
+469 YIAAGYEQKYID
-482 GYYEVTK
+482 GYYVVSA

>member
-40 DGKNKGQIKIGDGTS
+40 DGKNKGQIKIGDGIS
-55 TWGELKYVGV
+55 TWRELKYVGV

-74 TVATKAELPENA
+74 TVATKAELPESA

-94 TEDSKMYIWDG
+94 TEDSKLYIWDG
-105 DSWEIFHAVDL
+105 DSWEIFRAVDL

-137 EKITANT
+137 EKVTANT
-144 EKLNEV
+144 NKLNEV
-150 ETKIG
+150 ETKVN
-155 EVETKVNETNTKL
+155 EVETKVNETNSKL

-185 DVIKVYGDTPSDTS
+185 DVIKVYGDTTSDTS

-204 QKYATASEAIA
+204 QKYNTASEAIA
-215 AVEDGGTIKLSGG
+215 AVSDGGTIKLSGG

-253 EKTPINV
+253 EKTPVNV
-260 GVNGALTLTG
+260 SVNGALTLTG

-278 HGKPAINNNGNLIIE
+278 NGKPAINNNGNLIIE

-303 KNNSYY
+303 KGNSYY
-309 TMVNHGNIVI
+309 TMVNHGNTVI
-319 NDGIFQ
+319 NNGIFQ
-325 APRVI
+325 APRII
-330 SSMIENGYWDYNSG
+330 SSMISNGYWDYAQDYKVG
-344 NAESGY
+344 EMAE
-350 MAGVNAQYPEL
+350 YPEL
-361 TVNGGTFINSFYT
+361 TINGGTFINAFYV

-379 ASKLT
+379 NGKLY
-384 INDGMFYGTILH
+384 INDGNFYGTIFNYGYEMVVKGGNFKVTDGTYNIGMRKLNDVMNSGKLLIEGGTFYSNGEVNFKH
-396 NGIEMIINGG
+396 NGGG
-406 HFTTID
+406 EE
-412 GFYPL
+412 PEV
-417 SIRNLSDDLNPAKTV
+417 V
-432 INGGIFDGNCKTIIK
+432 I
-447 NSGEKELDIQVKG
+447 KG
-460 GKFILPVEE
+460 GKFSAVVPEK
-469 QYIAEGYEQKLVN
+469 YIAEGYEQKYID
-482 GYYEVTK
+482 GYYVVTA

>member
-74 TVATKAELPENA
+74 TVATKAELPESA

-94 TEDSKMYIWDG
+94 TEDSKLYIWDG
-105 DSWEIFHAVDL
+105 DSWEIFRAVDL

-137 EKITANT
+137 
-144 EKLNEV
+144 
-150 ETKIG
+150 TKI
-155 EVETKVNETNTKL
+155 ES
-168 ENLGTELAKDYA
+168 LGTELAKDYA

-185 DVIKVYGDTPSDTS
+185 DVIKIYGDTTSDTS

-204 QKYATASEAIA
+204 QKYNTASEAIA
-215 AVEDGGTIKLSGG
+215 AVSDGGTIKLSGG
-228 LGADEVINADKQF
+228 LGADEVINADKKF

-253 EKTPINV
+253 EKTPVNV
-260 GVNGALTLTG
+260 DVNGALTLTG

-278 HGKPAINNNGNLIIE
+278 NGKPAINNNGNLIIE

-303 KNNSYY
+303 KGNSYY
-309 TMVNHGNIVI
+309 TMVNHGNTVI
-319 NDGIFQ
+319 NNGIFQ
-325 APRVI
+325 APRII
-330 SSMIENGYWDYNSG
+330 SSMISNGYWDYAQDYKAG
-344 NAESGY
+344 EMAE
-350 MAGVNAQYPEL
+350 YPE
-361 TVNGGTFINSFYT
+361 
-374 IKNDD
+374 
-379 ASKLT
+379 LT
-384 INDGMFYGTILH
+384 INDGTFINAFYVIKNDDNGKLYINGGNFYGTIFNNGYEMVVKGGNFKVTDGTYNIGMRKLNDVMNSGKLLIEGGTFYSNGEVNFKH
-396 NGIEMIINGG
+396 NGGG
-406 HFTTID
+406 EE
-412 GFYPL
+412 PEV
-417 SIRNLSDDLNPAKTV
+417 V
-432 INGGIFDGNCKTIIK
+432 I
-447 NSGEKELDIQVKG
+447 KG
-460 GKFILPVEE
+460 GKFSVVVPEK
-469 QYIAEGYEQKLVN
+469 YIAEGYEQKYID
-482 GYYEVTK
+482 GYYVVSA

>member
-74 TVATKAELPENA
+74 TVATKAELPESA
-86 ETGDIYQV
+86 EAGDIYQV

-124 TTNLVTVEIGKVN
+124 TSNLVTVEIGKVN
-137 EKITANT
+137 
-144 EKLNEV
+144 
-150 ETKIG
+150 TKI
-155 EVETKVNETNTKL
+155 
-168 ENLGTELAKDYA
+168 ENLETELAKDYA

-185 DVIKVYGDTPSDTS
+185 DVIKVYGDTTSDTS

-204 QKYATASEAIA
+204 QKYNTASEAIA
-215 AVEDGGTIKLSGG
+215 AVSDGGTIKLSGG

-309 TMVNHGNIVI
+309 TMVNHGSIVI

-325 APRVI
+325 APRIV
-330 SSMIENGYWDYNSG
+330 SSMIDNGYYDYNTDYKAG
-344 NAESGY
+344 EMAE
-350 MAGVNAQYPEL
+350 YPEL
-361 TVNGGTFINSFYT
+361 TINGGTFINAFYV

-379 ASKLT
+379 NGKLY
-384 INDGMFYGTILH
+384 INDGNFYGTIFNNGYEMIVRGGNFKVTDGTYNIGMRKLNDVMNSGKLLIEGGTFYSNGEVNFKH
-396 NGIEMIINGG
+396 NGGG
-406 HFTTID
+406 EEPD
-412 GFYPL
+412 
-417 SIRNLSDDLNPAKTV
+417 V
-432 INGGIFDGNCKTIIK
+432 V
-447 NSGEKELDIQVKG
+447 VKG
-460 GKFILPVEE
+460 GKFSAVVPEK
-469 QYIAEGYEQKLVN
+469 YIAEGYEQKYID
-482 GYYEVTK
+482 GYYVVSA

>member
-74 TVATKAELPENA
+74 TVATKAELPESS

-124 TTNLVTVEIGKVN
+124 TSNLVTVEIGKVN
-137 EKITANT
+137 
-144 EKLNEV
+144 
-150 ETKIG
+150 TKI
-155 EVETKVNETNTKL
+155 ESL
-168 ENLGTELAKDYA
+168 ETELAKDYA

-185 DVIKVYGDTPSDTS
+185 DVIKVYGDTTSDTS

-204 QKYATASEAIA
+204 QKYNTANEAIA
-215 AVEDGGTIKLSGG
+215 AVSDGGTIKLSGG

-278 HGKPAINNNGNLIIE
+278 HGKPAIDNNGNLIIE

-309 TMVNHGNIVI
+309 TMVNHGSIVI

-325 APRVI
+325 APRIV
-330 SSMIENGYWDYNSG
+330 SSMIDNGYYNYNTDYKAG
-344 NAESGY
+344 EMAE
-350 MAGVNAQYPEL
+350 YPEL
-361 TVNGGTFINSFYT
+361 TINGGTFINAFYV

-379 ASKLT
+379 NGKLY
-384 INDGMFYGTILH
+384 INDGNFYGTIFNNGYEMVVKGGNFKVTDGTYNIGMRKLNDVMNSGKLLIEGGTFYSNGEVNFKH
-396 NGIEMIINGG
+396 NGGG
-406 HFTTID
+406 EEPD
-412 GFYPL
+412 
-417 SIRNLSDDLNPAKTV
+417 V
-432 INGGIFDGNCKTIIK
+432 V
-447 NSGEKELDIQVKG
+447 VKG
-460 GKFILPVEE
+460 GKFSAVVPEK
-469 QYIAEGYEQKLVN
+469 YIAEGYEQKYVD
-482 GYYEVTK
+482 GYYVVSA